1 MISVL
6 DGVDAGDRN
15 QQIKIDDMQFGLMKG
30 KGTTDAILWH
40 SAATCADSDN
50 LESITTPRS
59 CADST
64 TLSGGVL
71 AWLSVWSE
79 VQTCIWPS

>member
-15 QQIKIDDMQFGLMKG
+15 QISDQ
-30 KGTTDAILWH
+30 H

-59 CADST
+59 RADST
-64 TLSGGVL
+64 TLIVVDWSGITL
-71 AWLSVWSE
+71 MLII
-79 VQTCIWPS
+79 TII